1 MNKFKNKLKLII
13 YYVLGK
19 IYFKFFYK
27 KKITTKKFLFTIG
40 APRSGTSMLGNI
52 LNQHPNILLSH
63 ENRTLQKILENN
75 FSFRNAVQS
84 CVEQSILEHENI
96 KKIKFRNFQS
106 RWIKNTN
113 YKKVEKEKIEV
124 IGDKKSG
131 GNAILYKKF
140 SDNFENLIKKN
151 NKILFL
157 AIIRNPYNAAKSY
170 LKSHPHEVKNLNEA
184 VDKILERN
192 FYALKLKKKFSDR
205 VKIIH
210 YENFLNNPKE
220 NMINICRFLEIKVSE
235 KWLNFIN
242 LNYQKKNTSYKANCS
257 SKELTYIKNKI
268 DPDYINYYNKYF

>member
-1 MNKFKNKLKLII
+1 MNKFKNKLKLITNYI
-13 YYVLGK
+13 LGK
-19 IYFKFFYK
+19 IYFNLFYK
-27 KKITTKKFLFTIG
+27 KKITIKKFLFTIG
-40 APRSGTSMLGNI
+40 APRSGTSMFGNI
-52 LNQHPNILLSH
+52 LNQHPNILISNENSGLINYFKKKTKFKKITQSIIRQAILEFKNVKKINTKNYQEQWIWIRSDHKLQKQDILIVGDKDSGRNSILYQKLSH
-63 ENRTLQKILENN
+63 NFEKLLLENN
-75 FSFRNAVQS
+75 
-84 CVEQSILEHENI
+84 
-96 KKIKFRNFQS
+96 KIF
-106 RWIKNTN
+106 
-113 YKKVEKEKIEV
+113 
-124 IGDKKSG
+124 
-131 GNAILYKKF
+131 
-140 SDNFENLIKKN
+140 
-151 NKILFL
+151 FL
-157 AIIRNPYNAAKSY
+157 VIIRNPYNAAKSY
-170 LKSHPHEVKNLNEA
+170 LKSHPHEVKNLTEA